1 VFLLIR
7 LALREDLER
16 AFAFGMIKDVGGHH
30 PPVGARAADEVI
42 EAAATRLQSLD
53 VKIYSA

>member
-1 VFLLIR
+1 MR
-7 LALREDLER
+7 LN
-16 AFAFGMIKDVGGHH
+16 AFHSSVY
-30 PPVGARAADEVI
+30 PQPVGARAADEVI